1 MGLYRRNGSPHWQM
15 CFFVNGNKVRM
26 STKTKNKKS
35 AQKIFDRTKGQV
47 AEGTFKLKPD
57 CRMTFEKLVEEF
69 IEKHSKVEKT
79 NPLVDVHLSKRL
91 IKFFGQT
98 PIEKITPLDLKE
110 WRKWRVEHVTQ
121 RGTKIKKS
129 SVNRELALLKTM
141 FNLAVEWGWLSE
153 SPANSMKPLKGETKR
168 MRFLTNEE
176 ISHLL
181 SCAPGYMKPIIITAI
196 STGMRR
202 GEILNLKWKEVD
214 LEHGFI
220 RVVKTKN
227 HESRDIPV
235 NRYLA
240 ETLEGLSESRE
251 PGGYVFC
258 NGNGKK
264 RCTIGQAFR
273 KATAKAGL
281 EDFRFHDLR
290 HTAASLFAS
299 RGCDI
304 VTLQHLL
311 GHKSIL
317 MTQRY
322 AHLLPD
328 RHEKTRRIMEEFWV
342 SLGDTIN
349 DTQVLSEVEKTG

>member
-1 MGLYRRNGSPHWQM
+1 MGLYRRKGSPLWQM
-15 CFFVNGNKVRM
+15 CFFVNGKKVRM
-26 STKTKNKKS
+26 STKTTSKKS
-35 AQKIFDRTKGQV
+35 AQKIFEKVKGQV
-47 AEGTFKLKPD
+47 AEGSFKLEPD
-57 CRMTFEKLVEEF
+57 FQMPFEKLVEEF
-69 IEKHSKVEKT
+69 IEKHSKVEKSDYR
-79 NPLVDVHLSKRL
+79 LDVTLSKPL
-91 IKFFGQT
+91 IEYFGQK
-98 PIEKITPLDLKE
+98 PIDKITLLDLKE
-110 WRKWRVEHVTQ
+110 WRKWRVEHVTR

-129 SVNRELALLKTM
+129 SVNREMALLKTL
-141 FNLAVEWGWLSE
+141 FNMAVEWNWLSE
-153 SPANSMKPLKGETKR
+153 SPARKLKPLRGESKR
-168 MRFLTNEE
+168 MRFLTNAE
-176 ISHLL
+176 ISRLL
-181 SCAPGYMKPIIITAI
+181 SCAVDYLKPIIIAAI

-202 GEILNLKWKEVD
+202 GELLNLKWKEVD

-220 RVVKTKN
+220 RVLKSKN

-235 NRYLA
+235 NRF
-240 ETLEGLSESRE
+240 LSEQFESLEQSRE

-258 NGNGKK
+258 HENGDK
-264 RCTIGQAFR
+264 RFGIGPMFR
-273 KATAKAGL
+273 KACAEAGI

-342 SLGDTIN
+342 LLGDTIN
-349 DTQVLSEVEKTG
+349 DTQVLSEVEKAG